1 MEISIVRN
9 RLRDTMERAK
19 RQAAERRARADQTAA
34 AFDTFLTTTAVPLV
48 RQIANV
54 LRTEGYLFSVFTPS
68 GSVRLTSDKHAEDFI
83 EIALD
88 TASHPPRV
96 VGHTSRTH
104 GRRGVDAERVVASGD
119 PAAIRDEDLLAFF
132 LEELEPFV
140 ER

>member
-19 RQAAERRARADQTAA
+19 RQAAERRAHADRTAA

-54 LRTEGYLFSVFTPS
+54 LRTEGHLFSVFTPS
-68 GSVRLTSDKHAEDFI
+68 GSVRLMSDKRAEDFI
-83 EIALD
+83 EIVLD
-88 TASHPPRV
+88 TASDPPRV
-96 VGHTSRTH
+96 MGHTSRTL
-104 GRRGVDAERVVASGD
+104 GRRGIDAERVVGSGD
-119 PAAIRDEDLLAFF
+119 PASIGDEDLLAFF

>member
-1 MEISIVRN
+1 
-9 RLRDTMERAK
+9 
-19 RQAAERRARADQTAA
+19 
-34 AFDTFLTTTAVPLV
+34 VPLI

-54 LRTEGYLFSVFTPS
+54 LRTEAYPFSVSTPS

-83 EIALD
+83 EIVLD

-96 VGHTSRTH
+96 MGHTSRTL

-119 PAAIRDEDLLAFF
+119 PAAISEEELLAFL

>member
-19 RQAAERRARADQTAA
+19 RQAADRRARADRTTA

-48 RQIANV
+48 RQIVNV
-54 LRTEGYLFSVFTPS
+54 LRTEGYPFSMFTPS
-68 GSVRLTSDKHAEDFI
+68 GSVRLASDKRAEDFI

-88 TASHPPRV
+88 IAATPPRV
-96 VGHTSRTH
+96 VGHTSRAL
-104 GRRGVDAERVVASGD
+104 GRRGIDAERVVASGD
-119 PAAIRDEDLLAFF
+119 PASIGEEDLLAFF